1 MPCNINAYTL
11 CLGLFALVYGSF
23 DTYLI
28 SMLTTLE
35 KRFNLPSKLSGLLQG
50 SSDFGYLLGVLPVSF
65 YGRQA
70 HRPRTMG
77 GLGLLLSLGILIMSS
92 PYYFFGPMPAG
103 SGGSPASQS
112 SSPSAGL
119 LCNSTATTSAA
130 AAAVAADGQQPLSRQ
145 SAVAYF
151 VLVLGAFL
159 VGVGST
165 PFWNLGLA
173 YIDDHVSKVHAPVYI
188 SAMMALR
195 FVAPVPGY
203 IIGGQLAMLP
213 ESLLSGAAEHTGVGA
228 WWLGFVCLS
237 GLTACCSLIM
247 FCFPRQLPRPDDGQP
262 EEIELPTEK
271 RLPPASDL
279 DEPDGRALC
288 EDGSAAPQE
297 QQQHHQAADCDASKS
312 GLPTPAKA
320 AEAAAPGAENGDRPT
335 PAVDL
340 LNSVVSLDPASL
352 VKTGLSHTLRRL
364 AGNLTFLAL
373 LIGAALE
380 FLAFMGFLAFLPKYY
395 QVGFGVTTGEAGLY
409 AGIVEGLSSALG
421 TLGGGIFMNR
431 ARLSL
436 SKLLALTTG
445 VCLAIGLLGN
455 IGALLECRATPE
467 FTDFDSPAACALCDC
482 DSRQY
487 RPVCSGNASYLSPCL
502 AGCSSFSFY
511 NSTESPQP
519 FTLLPSFEGCGCD
532 AVASSSPTASPAGFV
547 AFDGFCDG
555 GGVGGGCSAAL
566 IAYNCIFFCLNLLA
580 GAVKSIVCVIVIRAI
595 SARDK
600 DIGFG
605 FITFAASFSSTI
617 SPILYGAMIDAF
629 CLHRD
634 AASGGVFARCL
645 LYNIAGIRI
654 SQHLLRSVLRIL
666 CGLAFV
672 VATVGARSNPHIQ
685 RNEREIKRQQRG
697 GGGGGGSSNG
707 ASAAPQE
714 AG

>member
-1 MPCNINAYTL
+1 AKAAQVIQKACAPRARRDRKLKKQKKQAQTEAAKCPATSTAYTTL
-11 CLGLFALVYGSF
+11 PGPVRPGLRQLRHLPDLHAQRPWR
-23 DTYLI
+23 
-28 SMLTTLE
+28 

-50 SSDFGYLLGVLPVSF
+50 RSSDFGYLLGVLPVSF

-151 VLVLGAFL
+151 VLVLAPSWLASAVRRSGTWPRLHRRPRVKGARP
-159 VGVGST
+159 GVHIRHDG
-165 PFWNLGLA
+165 P
-173 YIDDHVSKVHAPVYI
+173 P
-188 SAMMALR
+188 LR
-195 FVAPVPGY
+195 GGRCPGY

-213 ESLLSGAAEHTGVGA
+213 ESLLSGAPPNTPASAPGGSAFAAAPARMTA
-228 WWLGFVCLS
+228 SRRRSSCPRRS
-237 GLTACCSLIM
+237 G
-247 FCFPRQLPRPDDGQP
+247 FPRLR
-262 EEIELPTEK
+262 T
-271 RLPPASDL
+271 STN
-279 DEPDGRALC
+279 PDGRALRA
-288 EDGSAAPQE
+288 GRLQPKQPRPPPQAPR
-297 QQQHHQAADCDASKS
+297 
-312 GLPTPAKA
+312 
-320 AEAAAPGAENGDRPT
+320 NGDRPT

-395 QVGFGVTTGEAGLY
+395 QASEAGLY

-421 TLGGGIFMNR
+421 TLGGRHLHEPGPAVAEQTAGAHHRGLPGDRPAGKHWSF
-431 ARLSL
+431 A
-436 SKLLALTTG
+436 G
-445 VCLAIGLLGN
+445 VQSDTA
-455 IGALLECRATPE
+455 E
-467 FTDFDSPAACALCDC
+467 FTDFDMIPPPAPCATATAGSTGPSARGNAPPTCHPVWPAARVFHFTTRPRVR
-482 DSRQY
+482 SRL
-487 RPVCSGNASYLSPCL
+487 RCC
-502 AGCSSFSFY
+502 
-511 NSTESPQP
+511 
-519 FTLLPSFEGCGCD
+519 PSFEGCGCD
-532 AVASSSPTASPAGFV
+532 AVASSSSPTASRLPASSPST
-547 AFDGFCDG
+547 GFCDG
-555 GGVGGGCSAAL
+555 GGVGGGCSARPHRL
-566 IAYNCIFFCLNLLA
+566 QLHLLLPEPA
-580 GAVKSIVCVIVIRAI
+580 GWRGEEHRVRHRHSRP
-595 SARDK
+595 SAPRDK

-629 CLHRD
+629 CLHPRRPP
-634 AASGGVFARCL
+634 AAVSSPAACCTQHRRNPQSG
-645 LYNIAGIRI
+645 
-654 SQHLLRSVLRIL
+654 QHLLRSRAGGFSG
-666 CGLAFV
+666 GLAFV
-672 VATVGARSNPHIQ
+672 VAT
-685 RNEREIKRQQRG
+685 RNEREIKNG
-697 GGGGGGSSNG
+697 NNAAAGGGGGSSNG